1 MLYQSVEKSQFGAKR
16 IFLYFYIRN
25 AKLNKMKSLFNTLNP
40 DAQEVVIEEVK
51 EARVRDLILY
61 NDDENTFDFVIEALV
76 EICKHDIIQA
86 EQCTYIVHYN
96 GKCTVKSDS
105 FSNLKPMKDALI
117 DRGLSAVI
125 K

>member
-1 MLYQSVEKSQFGAKR
+1 MDV
-16 IFLYFYIRN
+16 
-25 AKLNKMKSLFNTLNP
+25 LNISPEIDLE
-40 DAQEVVIEEVK
+40 EVILEDVK

-61 NDDENTFDFVIEALV
+61 NDDVNTFDHVIECLV
-76 EICKHDIIQA
+76 EICDHDIVQA

-96 GKCTVKSDS
+96 GKCTIKSGS
-105 FSNLKPMKDALI
+105 YMKLKPMKESLC

>member
-1 MLYQSVEKSQFGAKR
+1 MMMNSPELE
-16 IFLYFYIRN
+16 L
-25 AKLNKMKSLFNTLNP
+25 
-40 DAQEVVIEEVK
+40 EEIILEDVK

-61 NDDENTFDFVIEALV
+61 NDDVNTFDHVIECLV
-76 EICKHDIIQA
+76 EICSHDLIQA

-105 FSNLKPMKDALI
+105 YLKLKPMKEGLI

-125 K
+125 E